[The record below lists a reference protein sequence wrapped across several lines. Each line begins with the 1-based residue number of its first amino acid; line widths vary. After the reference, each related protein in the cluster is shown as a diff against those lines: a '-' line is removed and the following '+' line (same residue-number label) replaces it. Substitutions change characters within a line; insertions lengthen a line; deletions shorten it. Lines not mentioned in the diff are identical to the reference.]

1 MYGNSQNT
9 WPSPF
14 LHPINSQF
22 FSQWPNTMPSS
33 FMQAWPNTFPSTH
46 PTTWPRASIVNAS
59 SPTASSVN
67 ASSPS
72 NSSSTNVLPRVTD
85 SPILTPL
92 PPFPPN
98 WHERYQNT
106 VTSHRN
112 YQLFSVE
119 SNTFE
124 YSAISSLLD
133 PALISTVEQIVNPT
147 LWSRFVNTRK
157 DMLKSKCNDLEL
169 LSKLELNETDLMAS
183 YQHSLNF
190 ETSPKVLAVPYNDNM
205 ALLFHCTRDAQNI
218 ENILRQGL
226 DERMGSTE
234 GLLGK
239 GIYFTD
245 NPEKSMK
252 YDGCGGII
260 FIFAV
265 LLGDCL
271 SLDGPMYHFVREP
284 EKWPEQK
291 RNFTDLFFDSIVGQ
305 PGTGLDNEYVIY
317 NR

>member
-1 MYGNSQNT
+1 MSNHFLGSNWSIFVTGSGNNIYYNPSTMT
-9 WPSPF
+9 WQTTLPTISPASPSF
-14 LHPINSQF
+14 YSTSSASHS
-22 FSQWPNTMPSS
+22 PSS
-33 FMQAWPNTFPSTH
+33 NQH
-46 PTTWPRASIVNAS
+46 
-59 SPTASSVN
+59 
-67 ASSPS
+67 
-72 NSSSTNVLPRVTD
+72 TNVMPRKTD

-98 WHERYQNT
+98 WHERYQDT
-106 VTSHRN
+106 VLSHQQ
-112 YQLFSVE
+112 YQLFPVE
-119 SNTFE
+119 PNTFE
-124 YSAISSLLD
+124 YSAIASLLD

-147 LWSRFVNTRK
+147 LWSRFVNARK
-157 DMLKSKCNDLEL
+157 DMLKAKCNDLEL

-190 ETSPKVLAVPYNDNM
+190 DLHKKVLAVPYNDNM
-205 ALLFHCTRDAQNI
+205 ALLFHCTRNEQSI

-226 DERMGSTE
+226 DERVGSTG

-245 NPEKSMK
+245 NPEKSME
-252 YDGCGGII
+252 YDGCGGVI

-271 SLDGPMYHFVREP
+271 AIDGPKFHEVREP
-284 EKWPEQK
+284 EKCPKQR
-291 RNFTDLFFDSIVGQ
+291 RNFTDEFFDSIVGQ
-305 PGTGLDNEYVIY
+305 PGAGLDNEYVIY